1 VFDPEQYR
9 DRAAA
14 SWAAAAPG
22 WAAQADA
29 MQAAT
34 TPVSTWLVDAIDPQP
49 GETLVELAAGA
60 GETGFLAVQRAQP
73 GGRLLS
79 TDGSEE
85 MLAVAKERAEAQG
98 IADLVQF
105 RPMQAEWMDLS
116 AATVDAILCRWGY
129 MLLADPE
136 TALRE
141 TRRVLRPD
149 GRVALA
155 AWADREANPW
165 NAVFGDV
172 LLDQGLVEPPDPELP
187 GMYAFAADGHIDEL
201 LGAAGFQEI
210 RALPLDFAFAA
221 PDADAWWAYLC
232 DMSPQLRTL
241 LPELAPRSLA
251 ALREGLDAGYAPYT
265 DAEGRLSLPA
275 RTWVASATA

>member
-1 VFDPEQYR
+1 MFDPEEYR

-22 WAAQADA
+22 WGANADTLH
-29 MQAAT
+29 AAT
-34 TPVSTWLVDAIDPQP
+34 MPVSAWMVDAIEPQP
-49 GETLVELAAGA
+49 GQTLVELAAGA
-60 GETGFLAVQRAQP
+60 GETGFLAVRRAQP

-85 MLAVAKERAEAQG
+85 MLAIAKARAEAQG
-98 IADLVQF
+98 IADMVEF
-105 RPMQAEWMDLS
+105 RTMQAEWMDLS

-141 TRRVLRPD
+141 TRRVLRPG

-155 AWADREANPW
+155 AWAPREANPW

-187 GMYAFAADGHIDEL
+187 GMFAFAADGHIEEL
-201 LGAAGFQEI
+201 LASAGFQDVVAE
-210 RALPLDFAFAA
+210 PLAFTFAA
-221 PDADAWWAYLC
+221 PDADAWWRYLC
-232 DMSPQLRTL
+232 DTSPQLRTL
-241 LPELAPRSLA
+241 LPDLAPRSRD
-251 ALREGLDAGYAPYT
+251 ALREALDAGYAPYT
-265 DAEGRLSLPA
+265 DAAGRLSLPA
-275 RTWVASATA
+275 CTWGASATA